1 MYTSG
6 KFFFLSLMACAM
18 GVGQNCRAQSP
29 SSFEVLELKTTLE
42 AAARRNNELES
53 QVQTQKAQ
61 AAALTQNLASANSQ
75 SMQARESYEKLRGVL
90 EGLGIGALEG
100 GADQVRERLLAAL
113 SDMKVLGEQRSRI
126 TEALLG
132 LSEAA
137 LNYAKATPTADLE
150 AGKKLETALASSEKV
165 LRTAAGTAAS
175 ETPAA
180 DLHDLKIVS
189 LKPELALG
197 VLNAGSRDGVRVGM
211 PFAVVREDRQI
222 AKAIVVEVRKSV
234 AGFILQ
240 DVVSS
245 AAPIRVGD
253 RGVIEAEQSF

>member
-1 MYTSG
+1 M
-6 KFFFLSLMACAM
+6 
-18 GVGQNCRAQSP
+18 
-29 SSFEVLELKTTLE
+29 
-42 AAARRNNELES
+42 
-53 QVQTQKAQ
+53 
-61 AAALTQNLASANSQ
+61 
-75 SMQARESYEKLRGVL
+75 
-90 EGLGIGALEG
+90 
-100 GADQVRERLLAAL
+100 
-113 SDMKVLGEQRSRI
+113 
-126 TEALLG
+126 
-132 LSEAA
+132 
-137 LNYAKATPTADLE
+137 NYAKATPTADLE

-165 LRTAAGTAAS
+165 LRTASGTAAS